1 MEKQTKRGKRDFL
14 LEAKSIQ
21 AELLESIQG
30 INLEDK
36 DKAAQKERINLMYK
50 MRAGINAAKYS
61 GDRDIEIT
69 ISSSNN
75 IKELIEVAKKLSG
88 VMEYFLTQ
96 TTYLTKKGDTDGAIE
111 LIKSQALFQDSI
123 SQHVKDLDEVVSKY
137 LIDGVGRRGDVKAA
151 QEAEHARK
159 VNLVKEV
166 FSNGVK
172 ISEIVKTSGFTK
184 EQIESICQNLK
195 PTYLNANKSEIVKA
209 LGKGKNFLEVA
220 QTYEV
225 KAKLLKGIVLEWA
238 KEDEK
243 LAKIVEN
250 LDSNNASKAEPVTA

>member
-1 MEKQTKRGKRDFL
+1 MEKRVRKEGRDFL
-14 LEAKSIQ
+14 SEAKNIQ

-30 INLEDK
+30 INLDDK
-36 DKAAQKERINLMYK
+36 DKASQKERINLMFK

-75 IKELIEVAKKLSG
+75 IKELVEVAKKLSG

-123 SQHVKDLDEVVSKY
+123 SKHVKDLDEVVSKY
-137 LIDGVGRRGDVKAA
+137 LIDGMGRRGDVRAA
-151 QEAEHARK
+151 QEAEYARK

-166 FSNGVK
+166 FSSGVK

-195 PTYLNANKSEIVKA
+195 ANYLNANKNEIVKA
-209 LGKGKNFLEVA
+209 LGKSKNILEVA
-220 QTYEV
+220 QTFEV
-225 KAKLLKGIVLEWA
+225 KAKLLRGVVLDWA

-243 LAKIVEN
+243 IAKIMES
-250 LDSNNASKAEPVTA
+250 LSDNAPKAEAVTA